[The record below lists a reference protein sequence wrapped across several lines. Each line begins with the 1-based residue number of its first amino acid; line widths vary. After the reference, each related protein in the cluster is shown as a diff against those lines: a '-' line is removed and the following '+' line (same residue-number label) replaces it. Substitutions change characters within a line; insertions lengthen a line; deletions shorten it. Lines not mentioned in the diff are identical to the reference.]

1 MFVAWRDL
9 RFAKGR
15 FALMGTVIVLIT
27 LLVGLLSGLTAGLG
41 RQNTSAI
48 TGLPADRIAFQDSGG
63 GLDVSYSD
71 STVTEEQW
79 RRWARTPGVR
89 WAEPLGITTTRA
101 TAGDRSAAVSAFGV
115 RAGSRLAPHGGQLD
129 ERSVVLSGTA
139 ADDLGVRPGGTL
151 TLAGQRLTVAAVEG
165 DASFSHTPVVW
176 TSLDVWARTAPH
188 PGTGPGTG
196 PGPAAGTGPGEG
208 TGTGTGTGPGEG
220 TETGPGEGTET
231 GTSDGLGDG
240 TGSGSGDGTD
250 FGTGTGPAAARTATV
265 IALNTGPGVDTAAAD
280 RAAGTRTL
288 AKDDSLS
295 AIGSYTSE
303 NGSLQLMRGFLF
315 AISALVV
322 GAFFTVWTIQR
333 SGDVAVLKALGAST
347 AVLLKDALGQAVV
360 LLAGGT
366 LIGTG
371 LAAALGALVSGTAVP
386 FLLTPATV
394 LLPAAV
400 TILLGAAG
408 AALSVRRVTS
418 VDPLTALGS
427 AR

>member
-9 RFAKGR
+9 KFAKGR

-41 RQNTSAI
+41 LQNVSAI
-48 TGLPADRIAFQDSGG
+48 TTLPVDRIAFGAPG
-63 GLDVSYSD
+63 EGEELSYAN
-71 STVTEEQW
+71 STVTEKQW
-79 RRWARTPGVR
+79 QRWAGTPGVNS
-89 WAEPLGITTTRA
+89 AEPLGITTTRA
-101 TAGDRSAAVSAFGV
+101 SAGTRSTGVSAFGV
-115 RAGSRLAPHGGQLD
+115 RTGSAIAPHSD
-129 ERSVVLSGTA
+129 RIDDHTAVLSTAA
-139 ADDLGVRPGGTL
+139 ADDLGVRAGDTF
-151 TLAGQRLTVAAVEG
+151 TLAGREVTVAAVSG

-176 TSLDVWARTAPH
+176 TSLGLWRKTAP
-188 PGTGPGTG
+188 PTGATD
-196 PGPAAGTGPGEG
+196 GPA
-208 TGTGTGTGPGEG
+208 
-220 TETGPGEGTET
+220 
-231 GTSDGLGDG
+231 
-240 TGSGSGDGTD
+240 
-250 FGTGTGPAAARTATV
+250 ATV
-265 IALNTGPGVDTAAAD
+265 IALDTASGTDVRAAD
-280 RAAGTRTL
+280 EAAGTRTVT
-288 AKDDSLS
+288 KDDSLS

-315 AISALVV
+315 AISALVI

-347 AVLLKDALGQAVV
+347 AALLKDALGQAVV

-371 LAAALGALVSGTAVP
+371 IAAGLGALVLGTSVP

-400 TILLGAAG
+400 MIALGALG
-408 AALSVRRVTS
+408 AALSIRRITS